1 MISPELKHLLEKQN
15 YAFIGNHSAIKICSW
30 TKHSLLDQGTCYKEK
45 FYGIKAHRCCQMS
58 PSIGYCENRCLF
70 CWRPIEYTEGHE
82 IKGEIDQPKHLIKN
96 AVKMQQRQ
104 LAGFKGN
111 DKVNLEKFQEAQEPT
126 QFAISLA
133 GEPTD
138 YPKLNEFIE
147 ELHKLKKTTFVVSNG
162 LNPEVIKNINP
173 TQLYISVSA
182 PNKELFE
189 KITQSQIQDAWERY
203 NQSLDYLKNHPRGT
217 LRVTL
222 IKDWN
227 IIEPENYAK
236 IIEKAQPKFVEVK
249 AYMCV
254 GYSKQRLEY
263 KNMPA
268 HEEVKEF
275 AKKIAEKANLKIIDE
290 QKRSR
295 VVLLMP
301 RDDKSRFISI

>member
-1 MISPELKHLLEKQN
+1 MQPELKSLLEKQN
-15 YAFIGNHSAIKICSW
+15 YSFIGNHSAIKVCSW

-45 FYGIKAHRCCQMS
+45 FYGIKSHRCCQMS
-58 PSIGYCENRCLF
+58 PSIGFCENRCLF

-82 IKGEIDQPKHLIKN
+82 IKGEIDQPDDLINNSIK
-96 AVKMQQRQ
+96 AQQKQ
-104 LAGFKGN
+104 LMGFKGN
-111 DKVNLEKFQEAQEPT
+111 DKVNMQKYQEAQEPM

-138 YPKLNEFIE
+138 YPKLKEFIE
-147 ELHKLKKTTFVVSNG
+147 ELKKLNKTTFVVSNG
-162 LNPEVIKNINP
+162 LNPETIKNINP

-189 KITQSQIQDAWERY
+189 KITQPQIENAWQRY
-203 NQSLDYLKNHPRGT
+203 HQSLELLKNHPRGT
-217 LRVTL
+217 LRITL

-227 IIEPENYAK
+227 MIEPENYAK

-263 KNMPA
+263 KNMPL
-268 HEEVKEF
+268 HTEVKEF
-275 AKKIAEKANLKIIDE
+275 AQKIADKANLKIIDE
-290 QKRSR
+290 QERSR
-295 VVLLMP
+295 VVLLAKK
-301 RDDKSRFISI
+301 DSKDRFIN

>member
-1 MISPELKHLLEKQN
+1 MIPPELKALLEKQN

-30 TKHSLLDQGTCYKEK
+30 TKHSLLDEGTCYKEK

-82 IKGEIDQPKHLIKN
+82 IKEDIDQPEDLIKN

-104 LAGFKGN
+104 LMGFKGN
-111 DKVNLEKFQEAQEPT
+111 KKVNMQKYQEAQEPT

-138 YPKLNEFIE
+138 YPNLKEFIE
-147 ELHKLKKTTFVVSNG
+147 ELHKLNKTTFVVSNG

-173 TQLYISVSA
+173 TQLYISVSS

-189 KITQSQIQDAWERY
+189 KITNPQIENAWEKY
-203 NQSLDYLKNHPRGT
+203 NQSLEYLKNHPRAT
-217 LRVTL
+217 LRITL

-227 IIEPENYAK
+227 MIEPENYAK
-236 IIEKAQPKFVEVK
+236 IIEKAQPKFIEVK

-263 KNMPA
+263 KNMPT
-268 HEEVKEF
+268 HSEVKEF
-275 AKKIAEKANLKIIDE
+275 AKKIAQHANLKIIDE
-290 QKRSR
+290 QERSR
-295 VVLLMP
+295 VVLLMKQ
-301 RDDKSRFISI
+301 DTKYRFI